1 MSLNPK
7 IILGIAVGITGIV
20 TSFGV
25 LCKNSDNTK
34 KAKHKR
40 QANLSDNID
49 SSSDS
54 SEIIN
59 EMSTQTEAE
68 FINTINTIRLNQLL
82 QQLSEIEHNQENA
95 KAEILALKKEIKIIL
110 ASNRGGQTG
119 MHGFIGES
127 CQVHIANIKS
137 FIKGEKPLYVL
148 LDDNSMT
155 DYKRG
160 LELIQQKACQSD
172 NHLGL
177 DHIKRHMEKY
187 PEFIIQN
194 GIYQIPKDFYQKYE
208 QLRNTPANVASK
220 FRKEELRLW
229 KAVNDFT
236 SSNPNVKIEPMEVT
250 YKEIQAGNVGT
261 TISEVEKDTKKEFD
275 RQKNVAND
283 MHSPSLE
290 ELIKVSAISGI
301 LEGALDATFVTIE
314 LIMQGKALR
323 NFDKEDRNYILKH
336 FGYSFIRGFIRAS
349 ITYVLTTICKVSSN
363 IAATLTSIILKCIKN
378 TYTFIKKGTSNGD
391 YIKNLLW
398 DLSEII
404 ISAIGAHIGKASIKK
419 KPILGSI
426 IGSLS
431 FSTAF
436 RFAKKYTYA

>member
-20 TSFGV
+20 TSFGI

-34 KAKHKR
+34 KAKPKR

-49 SSSDS
+49 SSPDS

-59 EMSTQTEAE
+59 EMSAQTEAE
-68 FINTINTIRLNQLL
+68 FINTINTIRLNRLL

-187 PEFIIQN
+187 PEFINQN

-208 QLRNTPANVASK
+208 QLRNTPDNIASK
-220 FRKEELRLW
+220 FRKEDLRLW

-261 TISEVEKDTKKEFD
+261 TISEVEKDTKK
-275 RQKNVAND
+275 
-283 MHSPSLE
+283 SL
-290 ELIKVSAISGI
+290 I
-301 LEGALDATFVTIE
+301 
-314 LIMQGKALR
+314 GKKMLQ
-323 NFDKEDRNYILKH
+323 
-336 FGYSFIRGFIRAS
+336 
-349 ITYVLTTICKVSSN
+349 TICIV
-363 IAATLTSIILKCIKN
+363 
-378 TYTFIKKGTSNGD
+378 
-391 YIKNLLW
+391 LL
-398 DLSEII
+398 
-404 ISAIGAHIGKASIKK
+404 
-419 KPILGSI
+419 
-426 IGSLS
+426 
-431 FSTAF
+431 
-436 RFAKKYTYA
+436 